1 MLDTAKWGANEWLVF
16 SFLLTFTLAVAAIGF
31 TTACSLVRVKPP
43 DFFPA
48 MIFILLINIA
58 VSFVW
63 LFLAIVMGLAMQADL
78 TSASE
83 VQGLMMMSWP
93 IALVLS
99 PFISAAIYT
108 VLLPECGILKGLL
121 IWVLQIVVLA
131 VVFAV
136 IVVLYLIAQ
145 QALTP
150 KDE

>member
-1 MLDTAKWGANEWLVF
+1 
-16 SFLLTFTLAVAAIGF
+16 
-31 TTACSLVRVKPP
+31 
-43 DFFPA
+43 
-48 MIFILLINIA
+48 
-58 VSFVW
+58 
-63 LFLAIVMGLAMQADL
+63 
-78 TSASE
+78 
-83 VQGLMMMSWP
+83 LMMMSWP

-150 KDE
+150 KEE